1 MSMLNTIF
9 AFLLAIALLVTV
21 HEFGHFLAAKA
32 CGVRVL
38 RFSLGFGKT
47 IVCKKWGQDSTEW
60 VISAI
65 PFGGYVKML
74 DEREGPVAVE
84 DFPHAFNRKTVW
96 QRAIIVAA
104 GPLANFLFAI
114 FVYWALFIQ
123 GVPEAK
129 PILDTPTS
137 SSIGAMQD
145 IRRGDR
151 VNKVNDQAIETWQD
165 LRWQLIQAAIEKR
178 NVRLELLRE
187 GAGISWITLN
197 LAQIE
202 ISDQDKDPVSAIGLR
217 LYRPDFPPV
226 IGGVTD
232 GSVAQKA
239 GLAAGDRIITVDA
252 DPIRT
257 WGAFVDIVRAKPGQA
272 MVVELER
279 NGARLKLELVPEPVM
294 LPGSKSLSGR
304 VGAYARPPQDA
315 AGLVA
320 LVRRGPLESLRASLS
335 KTYEMALFS
344 LKMMGKMLVGDIS
357 PKNISGPI
365 SIADYAGQSA
375 QMGIAPFLAFLALV
389 SISLGVLN
397 LLPVPLLDGGHLL
410 YYTFEIL
417 VGRPLSDGA
426 MEFGQRIGMA
436 LLMMLMAFAFYNDIS
451 RLVSG

>member
-1 MSMLNTIF
+1 MSMLNTVF

-38 RFSLGFGKT
+38 RFSLGFGKA
-47 IVCKKWGQDSTEW
+47 IVCRRWGKDATEW

-74 DEREGPVAVE
+74 DEREGPVAE
-84 DFPHAFNRKTVW
+84 SELPRAFNRKSVW
-96 QRAIIVAA
+96 LRAIIVAA
-104 GPLANFLFAI
+104 GPVSNFLFAI
-114 FVYWALFIQ
+114 LVYWTLFIH

-129 PILDTPTS
+129 PILDTPSAS
-137 SSIGAMQD
+137 SLSAMQD
-145 IRRGDR
+145 IRRGDL
-151 VNKVNDQAIETWQD
+151 VMKVNDQPVETWQD
-165 LRWQLIQAAIEKR
+165 LRWQLIQSAIEKR
-178 NVRLELLRE
+178 NARLELVRE

-226 IGGVTD
+226 IGGVTES
-232 GSVAQKA
+232 SVAQKA
-239 GLAAGDRIITVDA
+239 GLSAGDRIIAVDGT
-252 DPIRT
+252 PIGT
-257 WGAFVDIVRAKPGQA
+257 WGAFVDFVRAKPGQT
-272 MVVELER
+272 MLVELER
-279 NGARLKLELVPEPVM
+279 SGAKLKLELTPEAVT
-294 LPGSKSLSGR
+294 LPGSKNPSGR
-304 VGAYARPPQDA
+304 VGAYAKPPQEA

-320 LVRRGPLESLRASLS
+320 LVRRGPLESLRAALS

-344 LKMMGKMLVGDIS
+344 LRMMGKMLVGDIS

-375 QMGIAPFLAFLALV
+375 QMGVAPFLAFLALV

-417 VGRPLSDGA
+417 VGRPLSEGA

-436 LLMMLMAFAFYNDIS
+436 LLMLLMVFAFYNDIS